1 MTAHGVGV
9 ATPNGLLVEW
19 DPVPLRLRQFDC
31 SSSQEVEE
39 CVVLLGLRWARLRQL
54 MPEEEPHRLSV
65 EDVPLL
71 LPLSRRQKKF
81 RFSLIGL
88 VTYRLGVLP

>member
-19 DPVPLRLRQFDC
+19 GPVPLRLRQFDC
-31 SSSQEVEE
+31 SSLMEVEE

-54 MPEEEPHRLSV
+54 MPQEEPHRLSV

-71 LPLSRRQKKF
+71 LPLSRRQKKLGF
-81 RFSLIGL
+81 RK
-88 VTYRLGVLP
+88 LGS